1 MFRYFIKPMAILF
14 VLGISFTAHAETL
27 TRETGA
33 PVGDNQNSKTAGPA
47 GGILLEDA
55 HLLEKL
61 ARFDRER
68 IPERVVHPR
77 GTGAHGVFKSYA
89 NFSDVTRAN
98 VFSGQGKETEVFV
111 RFSSVIHS
119 KGSPETLRDPRGF
132 AVKFYS
138 EEGNWDLVGNNLP
151 VFFIRDTIKFPDM
164 VHSLKPD
171 PVTNRQDPNRIF
183 DFMAHHPESMH
194 MWTHLFSNKGT
205 PRTLRGMDG
214 NGVHAYKFINKNGD
228 VQYVKFRWKSMQ
240 PDMGLSAKEAQEMQ
254 GKDFS
259 HLTKDLY
266 MSINKQNYPSW
277 ELVGL
282 MMNPADLNSLDFNP
296 LDATKDW
303 NCEMKVVTC
312 KKLGKMTLNQV
323 PKNFFQFTE
332 QVAFSP
338 AVFIP
343 GIEPSE
349 DRLLQGRLFSYSDT
363 QRYRL
368 GVNYQYLPVNRAKS
382 KISTFNQDGV
392 GATLVAKD
400 LNINYQPNGFNGSSE
415 RNRGNMADNPE
426 FRYSNNKL
434 SGETQQKMIEKTLHF
449 KQAGDAYR
457 SFSEFDK
464 KHLIMNFSGDLN
476 QITNKRIVEHMVA
489 YAYAADEDYGHRLAK
504 ATNTEHKVVI
514 QISHRIQDDINKIAS
529 NENQEKAEGSKVN
542 GANRINENL

>member
-1 MFRYFIKPMAILF
+1 MLKSFIKPLAILLA
-14 VLGISFTAHAETL
+14 LGISFSAHAETL

-77 GTGAHGVFKSYA
+77 GVGAHGTFKSYG
-89 NFSDVTRAN
+89 NFSDVTRAK
-98 VFSGQGKETEVFV
+98 VLSEEGKKTDVFV

-132 AVKFYS
+132 AVKFYT

-171 PVTNRQDPNRIF
+171 PVTNKQDPNRIF
-183 DFMAHHPESMH
+183 DFMAHHPESIH

-214 NGVHAYKFINKNGD
+214 NGVHAYKFVNKKGN
-228 VQYVKFRWKSMQ
+228 VRYVKFRWKSMQ
-240 PDMGLSAKEAQEMQ
+240 PDKGLSGKEAQEMQ

-259 HLTKDLY
+259 HLTNDLY
-266 MSINKQNYPSW
+266 MAINKRNNPSW

-282 MMNPADLNSLDFNP
+282 MMNPEDMTSLDFNP

-303 NCEMKVVTC
+303 NCEMEVVTC
-312 KKLGKMTLNQV
+312 KKLGRMTLNRV

-332 QVAFSP
+332 QAAFSP
-338 AVFIP
+338 AVFVP

-382 KISTFNQDGV
+382 AVNTFNQDGV
-392 GATLVAKD
+392 GATLRARD
-400 LNINYQPNGFNGSSE
+400 LNINYQPNGFDGSVN
-415 RNRGNMADNPE
+415 RDRGNMADDPQ
-426 FRYSNNKL
+426 FRYSANKL
-434 SGETQQKMIEKTLHF
+434 SGETQQKMIEKTLNF
-449 KQAGDAYR
+449 KQAGEVYR
-457 SFSEFDK
+457 SYSEFDK
-464 KHLIMNFSGDLN
+464 KHLIMNFAGDLN
-476 QITNKRIVEHMVA
+476 QVANKKIVEHMVA
-489 YAYAADEDYGHRLAK
+489 YAYAADLDYGMRLAK
-504 ATNTEHKVVI
+504 ATNTEPKVVE
-514 QISHRIQDDINKIAS
+514 QIARRVQDDLNKLAS
-529 NENQEKAEGSKVN
+529 SEPLQKTGSAKANDTSN
-542 GANRINENL
+542 NNAPL